1 MHSVWLGLGAN
12 VGDRS
17 LNIGAAVEALT
28 EFLNDIVVSPY
39 YETAPRDILNQRDF
53 LNAVVRGGTVLNPL
67 AVLNKIHSIEEI
79 GGRNRDTS
87 QKKGPRTID
96 IDILLFDDL
105 CSTFSSDDGK
115 NLTIPHSSMAERL
128 FVLKP
133 LLDLDS
139 EIRDPRDSILWKLK
153 ASHLSDQRV
162 KLYRK

>member
-17 LNIGAAVEALT
+17 LNIGAAVEALA

-53 LNAVVRGGTVLNPL
+53 LNAVVRGGTELNPL
-67 AVLNKIHSIEEI
+67 AVLKKIHSIEKI
-79 GGRNRDTS
+79 GGRNRETP

-105 CSTFSSDDGK
+105 CSTFNSDDGK
-115 NLTIPHSSMAERL
+115 NLTIPHISMAERL

-139 EIRDPRDSILWKLK
+139 DIRDPRDGILWKLK